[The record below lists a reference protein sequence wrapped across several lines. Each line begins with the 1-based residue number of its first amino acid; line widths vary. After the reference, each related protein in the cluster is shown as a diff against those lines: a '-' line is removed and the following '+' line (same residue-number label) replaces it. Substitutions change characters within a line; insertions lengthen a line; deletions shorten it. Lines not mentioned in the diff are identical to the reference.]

1 MKYGTKLPL
10 KKLIIVI
17 IRVKGNILTKRRSDM
32 LHPEEIFLV
41 QRDKTLLLE
50 LKEQINDYHIFY
62 LSMINDQL
70 SLIDNALK
78 ECNVDS
84 CTISK
89 G

>member
-1 MKYGTKLPL
+1 
-10 KKLIIVI
+10 
-17 IRVKGNILTKRRSDM
+17 M

-41 QRDKTLLLE
+41 LRDKTLLLE

-62 LSMINDQL
+62 LAMIDDQL
-70 SLIDNALK
+70 SLVDNALK

>member
-1 MKYGTKLPL
+1 
-10 KKLIIVI
+10 
-17 IRVKGNILTKRRSDM
+17 M

-41 QRDKTLLLE
+41 LRDETLLLE

-78 ECNVDS
+78 ECNADS

>member
-1 MKYGTKLPL
+1 MIQNIRL
-10 KKLIIVI
+10 KVNIVI
-17 IRVKGNILTKRRSDM
+17 IRVKGNILPKRRSDM

-41 QRDKTLLLE
+41 LRDKTLLLE

-62 LSMINDQL
+62 LSMIDDQL

>member
-1 MKYGTKLPL
+1 
-10 KKLIIVI
+10 
-17 IRVKGNILTKRRSDM
+17 M
-32 LHPEEIFLV
+32 LHPEEIYLV
-41 QRDKTLLLE
+41 LRDKTLLLE

>member
-1 MKYGTKLPL
+1 
-10 KKLIIVI
+10 
-17 IRVKGNILTKRRSDM
+17 M

-41 QRDKTLLLE
+41 LRDKTMLLE
-50 LKEQINDYHIFY
+50 LKEQINDYDYHHNFY

>member
-1 MKYGTKLPL
+1 
-10 KKLIIVI
+10 
-17 IRVKGNILTKRRSDM
+17 M
-32 LHPEEIFLV
+32 LHPDEIYLV
-41 QRDKTLLLE
+41 LRDKTLLLE
-50 LKEQINDYHIFY
+50 LKEQINDYHISY

-84 CTISK
+84 FTISN

>member
-1 MKYGTKLPL
+1 
-10 KKLIIVI
+10 
-17 IRVKGNILTKRRSDM
+17 M
-32 LHPEEIFLV
+32 LHPEEIFIVL
-41 QRDKTLLLE
+41 RDKTLLLE

-62 LSMINDQL
+62 LSMIDDQL

>member
-1 MKYGTKLPL
+1 
-10 KKLIIVI
+10 
-17 IRVKGNILTKRRSDM
+17 M

>member
-1 MKYGTKLPL
+1 
-10 KKLIIVI
+10 
-17 IRVKGNILTKRRSDM
+17 M
-32 LHPEEIFLV
+32 LQPEEIFLLL
-41 QRDKTLLLE
+41 RDKTLLLE

>member
-1 MKYGTKLPL
+1 
-10 KKLIIVI
+10 
-17 IRVKGNILTKRRSDM
+17 M

-41 QRDKTLLLE
+41 LRDKTLLLE

-62 LSMINDQL
+62 LSMIDDQL